1 MITPGAKGWINK
13 YFNLVDKGQIS
24 YHLERPESMR
34 KLNFMHRT
42 FARSGIVYG
51 FPLEFIFARNVD
63 SSDWTF
69 EEKLKF
75 LLFEAHLFTY
85 QQINKEKAFN
95 KDEFVLQL
103 CTFYEGHS
111 VGSISKVFQFFS
123 KDSDYEKAEKTL
135 AQRVNIKLNLLEN
148 KWWVNSFSN
157 TFTYL
162 DIILFDDFLHK
173 EKDEALLSYDLFA
186 KNAMLAVILSAHS
199 DGEIEE
205 QERSIFNVFLAS
217 ANLNDT
223 DRKLLKRKLEEG
235 APMEDFSFFVKTHW
249 LLKRFLLDVSIL
261 TAISNEVLLDEELDF
276 LVELCKY
283 LDIPFEELEENLM
296 QTESFLM
303 RSENKVQFIND
314 SSSYKK
320 AYSSLSGRWT
330 KIILRNKDKLSIE
343 LKESK
348 ELVSLVKKSATQELT
363 KEEKEIVKTQFKDV
377 MKSVPSLAIFM
388 LPGGALL
395 LPLVLKIVP
404 DLIPSAF
411 KENEIEEE

>member
-24 YHLERPESMR
+24 YNLERPESMR

-51 FPLEFIFARNVD
+51 FPLEFIFARDAD
-63 SSDWTF
+63 STDWTF

-85 QQINKEKAFN
+85 QQINKDKAFN
-95 KDEFVLQL
+95 KDEFIVQL
-103 CTFYEGHS
+103 CAFYEGHS

-217 ANLNDT
+217 ANLNDS
-223 DRKLLKRKLEEG
+223 DRKTIKRKFEEG
-235 APMEDFSFFVKTHW
+235 APMEDFSFFVKSHW

-261 TAISNEVLLDEELDF
+261 TAISNDVLLDEELDF

>member
-1 MITPGAKGWINK
+1 M
-13 YFNLVDKGQIS
+13 
-24 YHLERPESMR
+24 
-34 KLNFMHRT
+34 
-42 FARSGIVYG
+42 
-51 FPLEFIFARNVD
+51 
-63 SSDWTF
+63 
-69 EEKLKF
+69 
-75 LLFEAHLFTY
+75 
-85 QQINKEKAFN
+85 
-95 KDEFVLQL
+95 QL
-103 CTFYEGHS
+103 CAFYEGHS

-157 TFTYL
+157 TFSYL

-217 ANLNDT
+217 ANLNDS
-223 DRKLLKRKLEEG
+223 DRKTIKRKFEEG
-235 APMEDFSFFVKTHW
+235 APMEDFSFFVKSHW

-261 TAISNEVLLDEELDF
+261 TAISNDVLLDEELDF